1 MWENFQK
8 MFMHTYWH
16 DKHCNSQL
24 LQLLQLLAA
33 ATAGMQEGKRP
44 TINHKCNNQ
53 HSNYVWER
61 EQTKEGEDE
70 GKMK

>member
-1 MWENFQK
+1 
-8 MFMHTYWH
+8 MHTYWH

-44 TINHKCNNQ
+44 TINHK
-53 HSNYVWER
+53 
-61 EQTKEGEDE
+61 
-70 GKMK
+70 M